1 MKDKDVA
8 DLFADGKMTVK
19 NMWLKAYDSKS
30 GKEGWVSVESILS
43 DIIKDLEEFK
53 KIDNALLEVKE
64 MEIKDGKN

>member
-53 KIDNALLEVKE
+53 KIDDALHEKAEVA
-64 MEIKDGKN
+64 DGK

>member
-1 MKDKDVA
+1 MIQKVD
-8 DLFADGKMTVK
+8 
-19 NMWLKAYDSKS
+19 
-30 GKEGWVSVESILS
+30 KEGWVSVESILS